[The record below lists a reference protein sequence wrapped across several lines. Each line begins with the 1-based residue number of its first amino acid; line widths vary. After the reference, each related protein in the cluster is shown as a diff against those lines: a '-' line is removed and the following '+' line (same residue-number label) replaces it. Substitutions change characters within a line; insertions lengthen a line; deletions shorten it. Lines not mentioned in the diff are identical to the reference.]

1 MLDFVLNITVGQ
13 FLKSAAYAIPAV
25 FFWYILFR
33 FQNKKALNVEIIR
46 DAFLI
51 GMCSII
57 PLLFY
62 QYAYTHWFPTISAEY
77 LGGIFRNSDI
87 ITSMGQIIIAFLA
100 LGGFFVVIVSGFTI
114 FYSLFTK
121 DSFKN
126 TLKAIISEPLN
137 FSATGIIFLL
147 ILVIDMILRA
157 FTPFK
162 IPTEIIGSTFILAT
176 LEEYSKHLIVR
187 LFDDHKIKNI
197 ANAIELSVVVGLSF
211 AFLENTLYFVN
222 TGGQGLQGLIF
233 GRSIFSMFGHM
244 IFSAIFG
251 YYYGIAKFAKSVM
264 LIDTIEKHTPK
275 LPAWFH
281 KIFRFNSAT
290 TFEAEKIFEGLIFAS
305 LFHTIFNL
313 LMQFN
318 LIQKY
323 Q

>member
-100 LGGFFVVIVSGFTI
+100 LGVFFVVIVSGFTI

-157 FTPFK
+157 FTPSAA
-162 IPTEIIGSTFILAT
+162 GCG
-176 LEEYSKHLIVR
+176 LEK
-187 LFDDHKIKNI
+187 
-197 ANAIELSVVVGLSF
+197 AVVVL
-211 AFLENTLYFVN
+211 N
-222 TGGQGLQGLIF
+222 
-233 GRSIFSMFGHM
+233 
-244 IFSAIFG
+244 
-251 YYYGIAKFAKSVM
+251 
-264 LIDTIEKHTPK
+264 
-275 LPAWFH
+275 
-281 KIFRFNSAT
+281 
-290 TFEAEKIFEGLIFAS
+290 
-305 LFHTIFNL
+305 
-313 LMQFN
+313 
-318 LIQKY
+318 
-323 Q
+323 